1 MPRNN
6 PTLVS
11 NVSAPT
17 ANGAQPKWITTGGF
31 LNSVS
36 ATLKPGSTSATVDI
50 YVANEGIGAGVKLAT
65 ISLTAANPS
74 DGFSLPK
81 EDNGWFMV
89 RADVPA
95 VTGEVLQVTACVGE

>member
-11 NVSAPT
+11 NIT
-17 ANGAQPKWITTGGF
+17 AATVNGEQPKWISTGGY

-36 ATLKPGSTSATVDI
+36 AILKPGSVSAQVDI
-50 YVANEGIGAGVKLAT
+50 YVANEGVGTGVKLAT
-65 ISLTAANPS
+65 INLTAAVPS
-74 DGFSLPK
+74 GGFSLPK